1 MQYSRRKDK
10 MSGVKSRQEKIVTAI
25 AHIVMILLCVLAIAP
40 FWMMVAS
47 SFTSNDALTKFGYN
61 FWPKVFSTEAYQ
73 YILTEWGQI
82 GHAYV
87 NTIVV
92 TVTGTVVSLLLVSLA
107 GTALAQRDVPG
118 LKIMF
123 LFVIIT
129 MLFNGGV
136 VSSYIIYS
144 QVFHIKDTIFALII
158 PNLLLNGFN
167 VMLVKNY
174 VQNTI
179 PGELQEAAEID
190 GAGLFRIYG
199 TMILPLSKPILATV
213 GLLTAVGYWNDWTNG
228 LYYITSSR
236 LNTVQLLLNQMNSN
250 VQYLASH
257 SEMGLNLQSVPSVSV
272 RMAIAVIGI
281 LPVVI
286 LYPFF
291 QKYFEAGITM
301 GAVKG

>member
-1 MQYSRRKDK
+1 
-10 MSGVKSRQEKIVTAI
+10 MSGVKSKQEKIVTTI
-25 AHIVMILLCVLAIAP
+25 AHIVMIILCVLAIAP

-47 SFTSNDALTKFGYN
+47 SFTSNDVLIKFGYN

-82 GHAYV
+82 GQAYI
-87 NTIVV
+87 NTIIV
-92 TVTGTVVSLLLVSLA
+92 TVIGTVLSLIIVSLA
-107 GTALAQRDVPG
+107 GTALSQKDVPG
-118 LKIMF
+118 LKVMF
-123 LFVIIT
+123 FFVVLT

-144 QVFHIKDTIFALII
+144 QIFHIKDTIFALII

-174 VQNTI
+174 IQNMI

-199 TMILPLSKPILATV
+199 TIILPLSKPILATV
-213 GLLTAVGYWNDWTNG
+213 GLMTAVGYWNDWTNG
-228 LYYITSSR
+228 LYYITSKK

-250 VQYLASH
+250 VEYLASH
-257 SEMGLNLQSVPSVSV
+257 SELGLNLQSVPSVSV

-281 LPVVI
+281 LPIVV

>member
-1 MQYSRRKDK
+1 
-10 MSGVKSRQEKIVTAI
+10 MSGVKSKQEKIVTTI
-25 AHIVMILLCVLAIAP
+25 AHIVMIILCVLAIAP

-47 SFTSNDALTKFGYN
+47 SFTSNDVLIKFGYN

-82 GHAYV
+82 GQAYI
-87 NTIVV
+87 NTIIV
-92 TVTGTVVSLLLVSLA
+92 TVIGTVLSLIIVSLA
-107 GTALAQRDVPG
+107 GTALSQKDVPG
-118 LKIMF
+118 LKVMF
-123 LFVIIT
+123 FFVVLT

-144 QVFHIKDTIFALII
+144 QIFHIKDTIFALII

-174 VQNTI
+174 IQNTI

-199 TMILPLSKPILATV
+199 TIILPLSKPILVTV
-213 GLLTAVGYWNDWTNG
+213 GLMTAVGYWNDWTNG
-228 LYYITSSR
+228 LYYITSNK

-250 VQYLASH
+250 VEYLASH
-257 SEMGLNLQSVPSVSV
+257 SELGLNLQSVPSVSV

-281 LPVVI
+281 LPIVV

>member
-1 MQYSRRKDK
+1 
-10 MSGVKSRQEKIVTAI
+10 MSGVKSKQEKIVTTI
-25 AHIVMILLCVLAIAP
+25 AHIVMIILCVLAIAP

-47 SFTSNDALTKFGYN
+47 SFTSNDVLIKFGYN

-82 GHAYV
+82 GRAYI
-87 NTIVV
+87 NTIIV
-92 TVTGTVVSLLLVSLA
+92 TVIGTVLSLIIVSLA
-107 GTALAQRDVPG
+107 GTALSQKDVPG
-118 LKIMF
+118 LKVMF
-123 LFVIIT
+123 FFVVLT

-144 QVFHIKDTIFALII
+144 QIFHIKDTILALII

-174 VQNTI
+174 IQNTI

-199 TMILPLSKPILATV
+199 TIILPLSKPILATV
-213 GLLTAVGYWNDWTNG
+213 GLMTAVGYWNDWTNG
-228 LYYITSSR
+228 LYYITSNK

-250 VQYLASH
+250 VEYLASH
-257 SEMGLNLQSVPSVSV
+257 SELGLNLQSVPSVSV

-281 LPVVI
+281 LPIVV

>member
-1 MQYSRRKDK
+1 MT
-10 MSGVKSRQEKIVTAI
+10 GVKSKQERAVTAI
-25 AHIVMILLCVLAIAP
+25 AHSVMIILCILAIAP

-47 SFTSNDALTKFGYN
+47 SFTDNESLTKFGYN

-73 YILTEWGQI
+73 YILKEWGQI
-82 GHAYV
+82 GQAYL
-87 NTIVV
+87 NTILV
-92 TVTGTVVSLLLVSLA
+92 TVVGTVLSLLFVSLA
-107 GTALAQRDVPG
+107 GTALSQKEVPG

-123 LFVIIT
+123 VLVLIT

-136 VSSYIIYS
+136 VSSYIVYS
-144 QVFHIKDTIFALII
+144 QVFHIKDTILALIF

-179 PGELQEAAEID
+179 PGELEEAAEID

-199 TMILPLSKPILATV
+199 TIILPLSKPILATV

-228 LYYITSSR
+228 LYYITASR
-236 LNTVQLLLNQMNSN
+236 LNTIQLLLNQMNNN

-257 SEMGLNLQSVPSVSV
+257 SELGLSTQSIPSVSV
-272 RMAIAVIGI
+272 RMAIAVVGI
-281 LPVVI
+281 LPVVV